1 MKTVKLL
8 EIATKHHSF
17 TDYMTEITSYDSKGR
32 PIRKQHK
39 LWVFTEDSLKKFV
52 RSIEKETKENHHGI

>member
-1 MKTVKLL
+1 MKTTKLL
-8 EIATKHHSF
+8 ELATKHHSF
-17 TDYMTEITSYDSKGR
+17 TDYMTEIVSYDSKGK

-52 RSIEKETKENHHGI
+52 RSIEKENKRSCL